1 MSHVLKE
8 PLIGYKKGSYNG
20 KQAIVTLQIPT
31 GASIRARRTS
41 LDKNRA
47 SAALV
52 LAVTD
57 YTGAVDYPHALPYMQ
72 TYRDGTKY
80 VPGVLVVPKNGFAKN
95 KHQCDSGI
103 HFYRRFGDAQNH

>member
-8 PLIGYKKGSYNG
+8 PLIGYKKGIYKG
-20 KQAIVTLQIPT
+20 RQAIVTLQIPT
-31 GASIRARRTS
+31 GASIRAVRTS
-41 LDKNRA
+41 LEKNRA

-57 YTGAVDYPHALPYMQ
+57 YSGTHDYPHAEPYMQ

-80 VPGVLVVPKNGFAKN
+80 VPGVLVTPRLGFFKGREDCA
-95 KHQCDSGI
+95 SGI
-103 HFYRRFGDAQNH
+103 HFYRRFNDAQNH